1 MYHIKHLKEHIGL
14 KTFIPIFI
22 RLYFIPCK
30 LVQLVKR
37 ILPSKIYINFLLL
50 KDNINVVNLYRHIL
64 LRLILNKRGHC
75 VDSQQFF
82 LCSIPLKL
90 CNYLRCCYK
99 SSIYS
104 IHSLA
109 GEVIAYV
116 IRKEKSF
123 NFFLR
128 LSFSSLSLWFGR
140 IMSINIMLSNAWN
153 IAKLLYTMH
162 LIIIVWSSNEY
173 K

>member
-1 MYHIKHLKEHIGL
+1 MYIKHLKEHIGL
-14 KTFIPIFI
+14 KTFISIFI

-37 ILPSKIYINFLLL
+37 ILPSKIYINFLFL

-82 LCSIPLKL
+82 LCSISLKL
-90 CNYLRCCYK
+90 CNYLRCCNK

-104 IHSLA
+104 IHSLE

-128 LSFSSLSLWFGR
+128 LFFIEFMIWK
-140 IMSINIMLSNAWN
+140 N
-153 IAKLLYTMH
+153 H
-162 LIIIVWSSNEY
+162 EY
-173 K
+173 KYYAV

>member
-22 RLYFIPCK
+22 RLYFSPCK

-50 KDNINVVNLYRHIL
+50 KDNINIVNLYRHIL

-104 IHSLA
+104 IHSLED
-109 GEVIAYV
+109 EVITYV
-116 IRKEKSF
+116 KGKKSF
-123 NFFLR
+123 NFFSETL
-128 LSFSSLSLWFGR
+128 FF
-140 IMSINIMLSNAWN
+140 
-153 IAKLLYTMH
+153 
-162 LIIIVWSSNEY
+162 IIEFMIWKNHEY
-173 K
+173 KYYAVWCMKYSKMTLYNASNNHSMVF